1 MFRSTRLSYTL
12 VALMAS
18 AVVHADI
25 EVPLGSTQR
34 VTQLFAFPN
43 NCNVICFRPWTL
55 EQTAEHYLAQS
66 LQRDGYSRAKV
77 NVKRHD
83 GQLSAT
89 FTGVPDSYGQ
99 PLTTLLNT
107 ADLAYQGASRL
118 NLDGKWAYNW
128 YLFLPL
134 GMALQNR
141 KSIELLHFP
150 PDYSLTQ
157 AQDYLESA
165 TTDRWASLLTDNGI
179 PATETPA
186 YQTII
191 DIAPIAAPSN
201 AGKDLK
207 SVYSYFTDYQTRMVK
222 ELSLL
227 PNGSLPMVAFGSPVR
242 SWIKQQYGQTVSILG
257 LAKISPEAGKTVS
270 VLGANHPSYIWYAA
284 DPASYDGNE
293 QQADEAGLKVMGQDL
308 SAACWQAGMGQKPA
322 SDPNVQLKACMNT
335 WQVTRKEQTCEL
347 FYTSVRN
354 LTPEQANAKCATPAI
369 KAQLKQLKNETPT
382 PSVTAPALLTGRPAH
397 KISISTV
404 NFDSRNRPRHQ

>member
-1 MFRSTRLSYTL
+1 MFKPTRLSF
-12 VALMAS
+12 ALAALLTS
-18 AVVHADI
+18 AVVQADI

-43 NCNVICFRPWTL
+43 NCNVICFRPWSL
-55 EQTAEHYLAQS
+55 EQTVEHYLNQS

-77 NVKRHD
+77 NVKHHD
-83 GQLSAT
+83 GQLSAF
-89 FTGVPDSYGQ
+89 FTGVPDGYGQ
-99 PLTTLLNT
+99 PLTALLNT
-107 ADLAYQGASRL
+107 ADLAYQGASKL
-118 NLDGKWAYNW
+118 NSDGKWAYNW

-134 GMALQNR
+134 GMALENR
-141 KSIELLHFP
+141 KSVELLHFP

-165 TTDRWASLLTDNGI
+165 TTDRWAALLTDNGI

-201 AGKDLK
+201 AGKDLEN
-207 SVYSYFTDYQTRMVK
+207 VYSYFADYQTRMVR
-222 ELSLL
+222 ELSLSSK
-227 PNGSLPMVAFGSPVR
+227 GSLPMVAFGAPVR
-242 SWIKQQYGQTVSILG
+242 SWVKQQYGQTVNILG
-257 LAKISPEAGKTVS
+257 LAQISPEPGKTVS

-284 DPASYDGNE
+284 DPASYNGDE
-293 QQADEAGLKVMGQDL
+293 QKADEAGLKVMGQDL

-322 SDPNVQLKACMNT
+322 SDPNVLLKACMNT

-354 LTPEQANAKCATPAI
+354 LTPEQANAKCATPPV
-369 KAQLKQLKNETPT
+369 KTQLKQLKGEVP
-382 PSVTAPALLTGRPAH
+382 APAVATPAL
-397 KISISTV
+397 
-404 NFDSRNRPRHQ
+404 

>member
-1 MFRSTRLSYTL
+1 MFKPTRLSCTL
-12 VALMAS
+12 AALLAS
-18 AVVHADI
+18 AVVQADI

-55 EQTAEHYLAQS
+55 EQTVEHYLNQS

-77 NVKRHD
+77 SVKTHD

-89 FTGVPDSYGQ
+89 FSGVPDDYGK
-99 PLTTLLNT
+99 PLTALLDT
-107 ADLAYQGASRL
+107 ADLAYQGASKL
-118 NLDGKWAYNW
+118 NSDGKWAYNW

-134 GMALQNR
+134 GMALEKR

-165 TTDRWASLLTDNGI
+165 TSDRWATLLTDNGV
-179 PATETPA
+179 PAGETPA

-191 DIAPIAAPSN
+191 DIAPIAAPST
-201 AGKDLK
+201 AGKDLEN
-207 SVYSYFTDYQTRMVK
+207 VYGYFTDYQTRMVR
-222 ELSLL
+222 ELSL
-227 PNGSLPMVAFGSPVR
+227 PDNGSLPMVAFGSPVR
-242 SWIKQQYGQTVSILG
+242 AWIKQQYGPSVAVLG
-257 LAKISPEAGKTVS
+257 LVQISPAAGKSVS

-293 QQADEAGLKVMGQDL
+293 QKADEAGLTVMGQDL

-322 SDPNVQLKACMNT
+322 SDPNVLLKACMNT

-354 LTPEQANAKCATPAI
+354 LSPEKANAKCATPAI
-369 KAQLKQLKNETPT
+369 KAQLRQLKNA
-382 PSVTAPALLTGRPAH
+382 APAPGISVPAL
-397 KISISTV
+397 
-404 NFDSRNRPRHQ
+404 